1 MKCSIKYVLLTAV
14 KAKKVFDLLFI
25 EAHNVRTCTECAKLD
40 GYKVVASK
48 VGTKVF
54 EIDALDV
61 NYPNI
66 LSEMCAAVPVDFA
79 WNDLHSQLEETGEKP
94 DDKEP
99 DAAQKEEVSNA

>member
-25 EAHNVRTCTECAKLD
+25 ETHNVRTCTECAKLD

-54 EIDALDV
+54 EMDALDV

-66 LSEMCAAVPVDFA
+66 LSEMCAAVPANFA
-79 WNDLHSQLEETGEKP
+79 WSDLHSQLEETGEKP
-94 DDKEP
+94 DDEEP
-99 DAAQKEEVSNA
+99 DAAQKEEVDNA